1 MVKHTVKDADLFA
14 AAMADVTPLRP
25 KRRRARVTAVAA
37 KKGAAGN
44 GAAPSKIVSPKNRVI
59 PSVSEGPLRQQE
71 RSLARLG
78 MTRGAPGTRQAKGHE
93 LRTDDGAFDR
103 DVSRALSRRRLSP
116 EASLD
121 LHGMTLAAAE
131 QAVVRFLARAVAQD
145 LRVVLIVTGK
155 GQRVE
160 SGRQFAGRIRSEF
173 VGWLNRADNR
183 AHVRAVRAAHSHHGG
198 SGAFYLLLRRR
209 SSASSRSLRATPQR

>member
-1 MVKHTVKDADLFA
+1 
-14 AAMADVTPLRP
+14 
-25 KRRRARVTAVAA
+25 
-37 KKGAAGN
+37 
-44 GAAPSKIVSPKNRVI
+44 
-59 PSVSEGPLRQQE
+59 
-71 RSLARLG
+71 
-78 MTRGAPGTRQAKGHE
+78 MTRAAPGTRQAKGHE

-183 AHVRAVRAAHSHHGG
+183 AHVRAVRAAHAHHGG